1 MTLDTL
7 HLMPGSDTDKLT
19 SPYYPPRARWYSPL
33 FYFWFPFRRV
43 LHLEKIHL
51 PRGYSF
57 HQFVLSLL
65 LPGYAFFANGR
76 RILGRVFMGAY
87 FFSGLV
93 FAVALGYQ
101 LGNIG
106 YGLMISAHASSLIF
120 LESHW
125 LRRSEFALRFGLAI
139 ATLLAL
145 WLGVYSPMV
154 DFAQRHWFMPLQV
167 RGQVVIVR
175 RGISPGHIQ
184 RGDRVM
190 YRLLETETGEAHHGG
205 AVWVRGGYGFGP
217 VLALAGDRVEFSTNS
232 YSVNGVSRPL
242 LPYMPNGGEMVVA
255 EKQWFVWPEFD
266 INTHGNVNGANIT
279 AVMLQL
285 ATVSENQFVGQP
297 FQHWF
302 GRRQIPP

>member
-1 MTLDTL
+1 
-7 HLMPGSDTDKLT
+7 LT
-19 SPYYPPRARWYSPL
+19 SPYYPPRARWYSWF
-33 FYFWFPFRRV
+33 FYLWFPFRRV

-57 HQFVLSLL
+57 SQFVLSLV
-65 LPGYAFFANGR
+65 LPGYACIANGR
-76 RILGRVFMGAY
+76 HVLGRAFMGVY
-87 FFSGLV
+87 FFSALV

-101 LGNIG
+101 LGNVG

-125 LRRSEFALRFGLAI
+125 LRNSSFQLRFGLAVV
-139 ATLLAL
+139 TLLAL
-145 WLGVYSPMV
+145 WLGVYSPVV
-154 DFAQRHWFMPLQV
+154 DFAQRHWLMPLQV
-167 RGQVVIVR
+167 KGEVVIVR
-175 RGISPGHIQ
+175 RALSPGHIQ

-190 YRLLETETGEAHHGG
+190 YRLPESETGEAHQAGG

-232 YSVNGVSRPL
+232 YSVNGVSQPL
-242 LPYMPNGGEMVVA
+242 LPYMPTTGDVTVA

-266 INTHGNVNGANIT
+266 INGHGNVNGANIT

-285 ATVSENQFVGQP
+285 ATVSENQFVGRP
-297 FQHWF
+297 FKHWF
-302 GRRQIPP
+302 GRRQIIP